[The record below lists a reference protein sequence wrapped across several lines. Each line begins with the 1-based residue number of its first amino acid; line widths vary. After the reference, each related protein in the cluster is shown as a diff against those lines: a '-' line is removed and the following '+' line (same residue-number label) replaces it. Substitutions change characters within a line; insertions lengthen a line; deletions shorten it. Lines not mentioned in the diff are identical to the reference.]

1 MNEEKESEEFSKE
14 RGEDFRLK
22 ARLHPKGSSDGRKD
36 GNNYLNDLFPDRR
49 FLFHSSFL
57 VERLEMRVESGEN
70 GGGYACQQT
79 TDNGQ
84 QT

>member
-1 MNEEKESEEFSKE
+1 MNEEKEKEKEKEKEREEFSKE

-49 FLFHSSFL
+49 FLFHSSF
-57 VERLEMRVESGEN
+57 
-70 GGGYACQQT
+70 
-79 TDNGQ
+79 
-84 QT
+84 

>member
-1 MNEEKESEEFSKE
+1 MNEEKEREEFSKE

-36 GNNYLNDLFPDRR
+36 GNNYLNDLFPNRR

-57 VERLEMRVESGEN
+57 VERLEMRDERV
-70 GGGYACQQT
+70 
-79 TDNGQ
+79 
-84 QT
+84 